1 MYNILEN
8 IFLSKELYQS
18 ILAPICTKYEL
29 TQAEMVTLLFIAAN
43 PTLNTAT
50 DVVKARRLTKS
61 AVSMAVRSLEE
72 KGYLSGE
79 FVGGN
84 HRSVYLKVCDKANDI
99 VKEGQKAQNTF
110 LSILTEGFTESEIA
124 NLKSSQERMLKNIKA
139 YRKSNM

>member
-18 ILAPICTKYEL
+18 ILAPICTKYEM
-29 TQAEMVTLLFIAAN
+29 TQAEMTTLLFIAAN
-43 PTLNTAT
+43 PEHNTAT

-61 AVSMAVRSLEE
+61 AVSMAVRSLED
-72 KGYLSGE
+72 KGYLFGE
-79 FVGGN
+79 FLGGN
-84 HRSVYLKVCDKANDI
+84 HRSVYLKVCEKANEI
-99 VKEGQKAQNTF
+99 VEEGQKAQNTF

-124 NLKSSQERMLKNIKA
+124 NLKRSQERMLENVKA

>member
-72 KGYLSGE
+72 KGYLSGG

-84 HRSVYLKVCDKANDI
+84 HRSVYL
-99 VKEGQKAQNTF
+99 
-110 LSILTEGFTESEIA
+110 
-124 NLKSSQERMLKNIKA
+124 
-139 YRKSNM
+139 